1 MMRQLTIYIK
11 SGLWLGITVALLI
24 LSSCT
29 SDTDQ
34 TPKKEGPSKI
44 KVDEPDEEID
54 ASEKAIHPQDSVS
67 HIFSVPGAK
76 VKQISIETRSGDN
89 VDFIRRDS
97 NWVNKD
103 NLTMNAKYAQEMVKA
118 LNGVSFTKVKPS
130 QDATARVALKAKDL
144 RVTVDWVDS
153 SQKIFYLVTSF
164 STSPKTFV
172 CFSSDTTMKGP
183 LYEAW
188 INQESKGVTQDFTS
202 SFDPSLAEFGA
213 ESMRDR
219 SILSMAN
226 PLKQI
231 KSINVV
237 FYGASGMPSDSSYV
251 LDWERKKLNVSNDKL
266 FLDTLKAR
274 SYINNFKSIKVQR
287 HHTSYKYKERVR
299 ANDKLVS
306 LTVHTVSEAEWVLH
320 VYRMPCTPSLGCPEG
335 DYVKDQYFGE
345 VEGQPSWFELQDFAF
360 HRPMVKPASFFLP

>member
-1 MMRQLTIYIK
+1 MMRQFTIYIQY
-11 SGLWLGITVALLI
+11 GLWLGITVALLI
-24 LSSCT
+24 SSSCT
-29 SDTDQ
+29 SDTDKK
-34 TPKKEGPSKI
+34 PKKDDPNKMR
-44 KVDEPDEEID
+44 VDESAEKIDTSEE
-54 ASEKAIHPQDSVS
+54 HDSVS
-67 HIFSVPGAK
+67 HIFSAPGAK

-89 VDFIRRDS
+89 VDFIRRGS

-103 NLTMNAKYAQEMVKA
+103 NLAMNAEYAQEMVKA
-118 LNGVSFTKVKPS
+118 LNEVSFTKVNS
-130 QDATARVALKAKDL
+130 NQDSTARGALRVKNL
-144 RVTVDWVDS
+144 RVTVDWVDG

-164 STSPKTFV
+164 SGSPKTFV
-172 CFSSDTTMKGP
+172 CFSRDITMKGP

-219 SILSMAN
+219 TILSMDR
-226 PLKQI
+226 PLEQI

-237 FYGASGMPSDSSYV
+237 FYGASGMQSDSSYV
-251 LDWERKKLNVSNDKL
+251 LDWEGKKLTVGNDNL
-266 FLDTLKAR
+266 SLNTLKAR
-274 SYINNFKSIKVQR
+274 SIINNFKSIKVQR
-287 HHTSYKYKERVR
+287 YHTAYEHKEKVR

-306 LTVHTVSEAEWVLH
+306 LTVQTVSESEWVLH

-360 HRPMVKPASFFLP
+360 YRPRVKPASFFLP